1 MRLSQVLILLAFI
14 IGLAH
19 CADFVIPE
27 ATAVAIQP
35 GQTAG
40 QTAGPAQGTTTS
52 EKESALALTQGQ
64 LGPILP
70 NILPAKA
77 QIQARDLASNDYKCG
92 PKWGKCQGGTCCSS
106 AGQSDRF
113 P

>member
-27 ATAVAIQP
+27 ATAVAIEP
-35 GQTAG
+35 G

-52 EKESALALTQGQ
+52 EEESALSSTQGQ

-70 NILPAKA
+70 NILPAKT

-106 AGQSDRF
+106 AGQSDQF